1 MNVIPVPKRLVEISL
16 FNVAAL
22 SPAALVE
29 EGEREYR
36 ERLERAAQK
45 IIASGAKIIMLTGP
59 SASGKT
65 TSAHMLADTLQG
77 CGVPAHVV
85 SLDNFFLGSE
95 NYPLLP
101 DGTKDYESPATL
113 DMPEI
118 HRCLAELSA
127 RGSTDLPVY
136 DFCSEKRAAQREH
149 MELDGG
155 VCIVEG
161 IHALNPELTRLLPEN
176 GVFRIYAGLREE
188 YSSDGVRTIDTR
200 AIRLCRRMLRDAADR
215 GHSPEKT
222 LAMWDKVLD
231 GENKYIKVY
240 KNTANLILDTSFS
253 YELGVIAGLMGRE
266 TALTSPADAHY
277 EKLVRIA
284 KRFAAAKPLPADCV
298 TPQSMLR
305 EFYGKQDK

>member
-1 MNVIPVPKRLVEISL
+1 MNIIPVPKRLVEISL
-16 FNVAAL
+16 YNVAAL
-22 SPAALVE
+22 SPQALVE

-45 IIASGAKIIMLTGP
+45 IIASGARIIMLTGP

-65 TSAHMLADTLQG
+65 TSAHKLADTLAG
-77 CGVPAHVV
+77 CGVPARVI
-85 SLDNFFLGSE
+85 SLDNFFLGAD

-118 HRCLAELSA
+118 NRCLSELA
-127 RGSTDLPVY
+127 LQEHTDLPVY
-136 DFCSEKRAAQREH
+136 DFRLEKRADEREH
-149 MELDGG
+149 IELNGG

-188 YSSDGVRTIDTR
+188 YSTDGLRTIDTR
-200 AIRLCRRMLRDAADR
+200 DLRLCRRMLRDDADR

-222 LAMWDKVLD
+222 LAMWERVLA
-231 GENKYIKVY
+231 GENLYIKVY

-253 YELGVIAGLMGRE
+253 YELGVIASLVQQELERTPE
-266 TALTSPADAHY
+266 NVPHY
-277 EKLVRIA
+277 ERLLHTA
-284 KRFAAAKPLPADCV
+284 QHFAGVQRLPVQCV
-298 TPQSMLR
+298 PSTSMLR
-305 EFYGKQDK
+305 EFYANRV